1 MPPRIVLFIF
11 YAGLF
16 GGPIF
21 FLVSII
27 VELAP

>member
-1 MPPRIVLFIF
+1 MSSRLVLFIF

-21 FLVSII
+21 FLLSLIL
-27 VELAP
+27 ELAP